1 MRRGLVGCGIA
12 LGILLMAG
20 GVFWALRFT
29 GAKADNPH
37 ERRYTVQRGTITV
50 DVTESGAIEPVRIVE
65 IKSRVSGRLADLYVE
80 EGDRVRKGQ
89 LLARID
95 PREVQQQVEQGS
107 AQVESAKASTKRARL
122 ALELQAKEAQLQV
135 RQAQLRV
142 EQLKRELEAQ
152 PVITQ
157 SAIRAAETAYH
168 NAQENLR
175 LLETVKH
182 PQERI
187 EVENAVRDAEA
198 RLQEAQRNYERV
210 RTLHEKGYVSRQQLD
225 TAQTALTLAQSQLQS
240 ARQRQQQLA
249 EQQRIERETAKA
261 NLESARAELERARAN
276 AVQDEI
282 KRKAYESALADLETA
297 RNRLREIEMRQLELK
312 QAQATEKQAS
322 SQLRNWLIQL
332 AETDVRSPIDGI
344 VTRRYR
350 EVGELVMSGTTGFGE
365 GTPIMQVADLSQM
378 RVKLNLNELDVAKVR
393 VGMPVEVKVDALPE
407 RTFRGVVKRIAP
419 AAQQPAGNPSPLSST
434 LGVVKF
440 AVEVYLEPSHS
451 PRSSQTG
458 GSGEGNLR
466 PGMTARCR
474 ILTATRQNV
483 LILPIE
489 ALGREGDRYYVLK
502 LKPNARDA
510 QGKPK
515 REKVFVKVGLRNA
528 SHAEILEGL
537 QEGDQVVKPP
547 FAGPAR
553 RQFEIREGREEE
565 RER

>member
-12 LGILLMAG
+12 LGVLLMVG
-20 GVFWALRFT
+20 GVFWALRGT
-29 GAKADNPH
+29 GAKANNPN
-37 ERRYTVQRGTITV
+37 ERLYTVTRGTISV
-50 DVTESGAIEPVRIVE
+50 DVTESGATEPVRTVE
-65 IKSRVSGRLADLYVE
+65 IKSRVSGRLAALYVN

-107 AQVESAKASTKRARL
+107 AQVESAQASAERARI
-122 ALELQAKEAQLQV
+122 ALEIQAKEARLQV
-135 RQAQLRV
+135 RQAELRV
-142 EQLKRELEAQ
+142 QQLERELRAQ
-152 PVITQ
+152 PTITQ
-157 SAIRAAETAYH
+157 AAIRAAETAYR

-175 LLETVKH
+175 LLQQVKH
-182 PQERI
+182 PQER
-187 EVENAVRDAEA
+187 VDAENGVRDAEA
-198 RLQEAQRNYERV
+198 RLQEAQRNYDRV
-210 RTLHEKGYVSRQQLD
+210 RALLDKGYVSRQQLD

-249 EQQRIERETAKA
+249 EQQRIELETAQA

-282 KRKAYESALADLETA
+282 KRQAYEAALADLEAA
-297 RNRLREIEMRQLELK
+297 RNRLREIEMRQLELR
-312 QAQATEKQAS
+312 QAQAAEKQAT

-378 RVKLNLNELDVAKVR
+378 RVRLNLNELDVAKVR
-393 VGMPVEVKVDALPE
+393 VGMPVEVKVDALPD
-407 RTFRGVVKRIAP
+407 RTFQGVVKRIAP
-419 AAQQPAGNPSPLSST
+419 AAQQASTSGSSLSSA

-440 AVEVYLEPSHS
+440 AVEVYLLPNTSNKQS
-451 PRSSQTG
+451 AWTG
-458 GSGEGNLR
+458 ELR

-474 ILTATRQNV
+474 ILTATRKDV
-483 LILPIE
+483 FLLPLE
-489 ALGREGDRYYVLK
+489 ALGKEGDRYYVLK
-502 LKPNARDA
+502 LDPRERDA

-515 REKVFVKVGLRNA
+515 REKVFVQVGLRST
-528 SHAEILEGL
+528 SHAEILSGL

-547 FAGPAR
+547 FGGPAR
-553 RQFEIREGREEE
+553 RQFELREGREGE